1 MRYYRIGDHII
12 DLDSIIHVQNLN
24 WTICISYPNRT
35 VDIKFDNHQKRNNE
49 FNNLWL
55 AIAARNKQM

>member
-24 WTICISYPNRT
+24 WSICISYPNRT
-35 VDIKFDNHQKRNNE
+35 VDIKFDNHQKT
-49 FNNLWL
+49 
-55 AIAARNKQM
+55 QQ